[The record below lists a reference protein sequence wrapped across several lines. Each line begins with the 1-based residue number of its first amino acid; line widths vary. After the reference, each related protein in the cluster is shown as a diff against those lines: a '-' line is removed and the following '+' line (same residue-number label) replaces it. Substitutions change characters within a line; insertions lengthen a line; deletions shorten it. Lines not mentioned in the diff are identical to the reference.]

1 MIVGKVELDR
11 KFANML
17 DDATYDQALRE
28 ACGLVM
34 AAAVANAPGDT
45 GELKRS
51 ITYEV
56 EDKTGV
62 VGTNLFYAPYVH
74 QGTGTF
80 AKDGN
85 GREGYWVFVKG
96 EGATAS
102 SGERKIYTL
111 EEARKIM
118 AMLRSQG
125 LEAYYTNGQKPN
137 PFLEKALDDN
147 EEAVLD
153 CFKNKIKEA
162 AED

>member
-1 MIVGKVELDR
+1 MIVGKVEIDR

-17 DDATYDQALRE
+17 DDATYDQALQE

-34 AAAVANAPGDT
+34 QAAVSNAPGDT

-56 EDKTGV
+56 EDKTGI

-74 QGTGTF
+74 QGTGAF
-80 AKDGN
+80 ARDGN

-96 EGATAS
+96 EGSNTSAA
-102 SGERKIYTL
+102 ERKIYTL
-111 EEARKIM
+111 DEAKKIM
-118 AMLRSQG
+118 AMLRAKG

-147 EEAVLD
+147 KTAILD